1 MEILDMQGL
10 IQLHIKKFGVGPVIT
25 GARRFDNSSSITE
38 RIANAIESGK
48 PYIEP
53 PVEDGVLI

>member
-1 MEILDMQGL
+1 MEILDMQRL
-10 IQLHIKKFGVGPVIT
+10 IQLHIEKFGVEPVIT
-25 GARRFDNSSSITE
+25 GARRFDDSLITE